1 MADFEQGP
9 RAAVISIAGY
19 RKSGELAALE
29 EVESYW
35 ADLRD
40 THGALPTRA
49 QLEPRGFA
57 RSLSNCFVAEAIAP
71 HHLRLRLA
79 GQHLHDLMGM
89 EMRGMP
95 LSAIVLPESRPQL
108 QQVIGQLLTDLD
120 APVRLRL
127 ISPRSYGRQ
136 ALFAGMV
143 LLPLAPEA
151 GAPQRVLGAIATVGT
166 VGWTPRRFRILGVG
180 DEHRPPAR
188 QERPELRVID
198 GGALQEA

>member
-1 MADFEQGP
+1 MADIEKSP

-19 RKSGELAALE
+19 RKSGELAALD
-29 EVESYW
+29 EVEAYW
-35 ADLRD
+35 SSLRE
-40 THGALPTRA
+40 TNGSLPTRA

-57 RSLSNCFVAEAIAP
+57 RALSNCFVAEAIAP

-79 GQHLHDLMGM
+79 GQHLHELMGM

-95 LSAIVLPESRPQL
+95 LSALVLPESRPQL
-108 QQVIGQLLTDLD
+108 QKTIGELLSDMD

-136 ALFAGMV
+136 ALFAGML

-151 GAPQRVLGAIATVGT
+151 GSPQRVLGAIATVGT
-166 VGWTPRRFRILGVG
+166 VGWTPRRFQILGVG
-180 DEHRPPAR
+180 EEQVRPER
-188 QERPELRVID
+188 QERPALRVIE
-198 GGALQEA
+198 GGVVENA